1 MKKIILL
8 VILCLTLTGCQE
20 AAKQEVDIPF
30 NPNYTL
36 TIELDGES
44 ITNTGLSFTVS
55 EDMENPNTYGEW
67 YEIEKFVDN
76 VWLKV
81 STINTCEFNDVG
93 LQVDDDK
100 SIVFNIN
107 WEYCYGAL
115 ESGEYRIVKYFIP
128 YLERK
133 ATEEDRE
140 YFYVEFTI
148 D

>member
-1 MKKIILL
+1 MKKIIILA
-8 VILCLTLTGCQE
+8 ILCLTLTGCQGTP
-20 AAKQEVDIPF
+20 KQEVDIPF

-44 ITNTGLSFTVS
+44 INNKWLSFAFS
-55 EDMENPNTYGEW
+55 EYMENPNTYGEW

-115 ESGEYRIVKYFIP
+115 ESGEYRIVK
-128 YLERK
+128 
-133 ATEEDRE
+133 
-140 YFYVEFTI
+140 
-148 D
+148 

>member
-1 MKKIILL
+1 MKKIIILA
-8 VILCLTLTGCQE
+8 ILCLTLTGCQKT
-20 AAKQEVDIPF
+20 AKQEVDIPF

-55 EDMENPNTYGEW
+55 EDMENHNTYGEW
-67 YEIEKFVDN
+67 YEIEKLVDN
-76 VWLKV
+76 AWKKV
-81 STINTCEFNDVG
+81 PAINTCIFDDIALYANDN
-93 LQVDDDK
+93 K
-100 SIVFNIN
+100 SLVFNIN

-115 ESGEYRIVKYFIP
+115 DSGKYRIVKYYIP
-128 YLERK
+128 YLERE

>member
-8 VILCLTLTGCQE
+8 VILCLTLTGCQGTP
-20 AAKQEVDIPF
+20 KQEVDIPF

-115 ESGEYRIVKYFIP
+115 ESGEYRIVKCFIP
-128 YLERK
+128 YLERE

>member
-1 MKKIILL
+1 MKKIIILA
-8 VILCLTLTGCQE
+8 ILCLTLTGCQGTP
-20 AAKQEVDIPF
+20 KQEVDIPF

-81 STINTCEFNDVG
+81 TPINTCVFDDIG
-93 LQVDDDK
+93 LQADNDK
-100 SIVFNIN
+100 SIVFNID
-107 WEYCYGAL
+107 WEYCYGKL
-115 ESGEYRIVKYFIP
+115 DSGEYRIVKYFIP
-128 YLERK
+128 YLERE

>member
-8 VILCLTLTGCQE
+8 IILCLTLTGCQGTP
-20 AAKQEVDIPF
+20 KQKVDIPF

-93 LQVDDDK
+93 LQVDDGK

-115 ESGEYRIVKYFIP
+115 ESGEYRIVKYLIP
-128 YLERK
+128 YLERE

>member
-1 MKKIILL
+1 MKKIIIL
-8 VILCLTLTGCQE
+8 VILCLTLTGCQGTP
-20 AAKQEVDIPF
+20 KQEVDIPF

-107 WEYCYGAL
+107 WEYCYGAVV
-115 ESGEYRIVKYFIP
+115 SGGYRIVKYFIP
-128 YLERK
+128 FLERE

>member
-8 VILCLTLTGCQE
+8 VILCLTLTGCQGTP
-20 AAKQEVDIPF
+20 KQEVDIPF

-44 ITNTGLSFTVS
+44 ITNTGLSFAVS

-81 STINTCEFNDVG
+81 TPINTCEFNDVG

-100 SIVFNIN
+100 
-107 WEYCYGAL
+107 
-115 ESGEYRIVKYFIP
+115 
-128 YLERK
+128 
-133 ATEEDRE
+133 
-140 YFYVEFTI
+140 
-148 D
+148 

>member
-1 MKKIILL
+1 MKKIIILA
-8 VILCLTLTGCQE
+8 ILCLTLTGCQGTP
-20 AAKQEVDIPF
+20 KQEVDIPF

-115 ESGEYRIVKYFIP
+115 KSGEYRIVKYFIP
-128 YLERK
+128 YLERE